1 MNEQIEERRE
11 VSAGRREVSGH
22 RDWPQ
27 VVIAIGV
34 IVALCYFAEWELVAI
49 LISILFS
56 FILAPVVDV
65 LHRIR
70 LPRGV
75 AAFIAVVLL
84 LASMYSFAYF
94 SFNQTA
100 SFVEN
105 LPKYSSKIRAVVGR
119 FRQRAERLENTTA
132 TVLETNREERNAV
145 TIRTASSWTDV
156 FTRGLGSFSHGLL
169 VLSFIPFLI
178 YFMLTWQQHVRSAT
192 VMLFSMEHRNAAYQ
206 TLGLI
211 SAMVRSFIVGNFL
224 VGIFIASVS
233 TAVFAVVGVPFFYVV
248 GFISGFLSLIPYLG
262 VVLALIV
269 PMMVGIGQLQSS
281 DLFFV
286 TVTVVGLHVIGLNI
300 LYPKFLGRRLQL
312 NPLAVT
318 LFVLF
323 WGGLWGAVGL
333 VLAIPLTGAMKIIF
347 DHIQRLKPYGAWLGE

>member
-1 MNEQIEERRE
+1 MHQVQEQRE
-11 VSAGRREVSGH
+11 PLGGRSGAGY

-34 IVALCYFAEWELVAI
+34 ILAFCYFAEWELVAI
-49 LISILFS
+49 LISILLS
-56 FILAPVVDV
+56 FILAPLVDV

-75 AAFIAVVLL
+75 GAFIAVTLL
-84 LASMYSFAYF
+84 LTSIYSFAYF
-94 SFNQTA
+94 SYNQTA

-105 LPKYSSKIRAVVGR
+105 LPKYSTKIRSVVGR
-119 FRQRAERLENTTA
+119 FRKSAERFENTTA
-132 TVLETNREERNAV
+132 NVLETNREEKNAV
-145 TIRTASSWTDV
+145 TIRTASSWTDI
-156 FTRGLGSFSHGLL
+156 FTKGLGSFSHGLI
-169 VLSFIPFLI
+169 VLSFIPFLV

-224 VGIFIASVS
+224 VGIFIATAS

-248 GFISGFLSLIPYLG
+248 GVISGFLSLIPYLG

-269 PMMVGIGQLQSS
+269 PLMVGIGQMQSS
-281 DLFFV
+281 DLFYV
-286 TVTVVGLHVIGLNI
+286 TITVVGLHVIGLNI

-323 WGGLWGAVGL
+323 WGGLWGAMGL

-347 DHIQRLKPYGAWLGE
+347 DHVERLRPYGAWLGE